1 MNITSGIY
9 KKVVQYLNNEITLSQ
24 FEDWFLPNL
33 GQILS
38 LPSCP
43 TLDLAGEIE
52 LGLAEMSSGHRT
64 ETEFST
70 MLRNVIES
78 NETFILHEP
87 AKSKYFISTG
97 TINTAPIIREETTP
111 ADTVDNLFRKVPA

>member
-9 KKVVQYLNNEITLSQ
+9 RKVVQYLNNEITLSQ

-33 GQILS
+33 GQILR

-43 TLDLAGEIE
+43 TLDLVGEIE

-70 MLRNVIES
+70 MLRNAIGS
-78 NETFILHEP
+78 SDTFILHEP
-87 AKSKYFISTG
+87 TRSRYFISTG
-97 TINTAPIIREETTP
+97 TTNTAPIFLEDTTP
-111 ADTVDNLFRKVPA
+111 IDTFDNLFRKVPA